1 MNMAARAVRILVP
14 LALLSYSAF
23 GQTTFPEDVAPELPD
38 FSFTERDGSTVTKAD
53 LLGEPWIATL
63 FFTSCAGP
71 CPRLSVDIRGLVH
84 DQLAGSNVRIVS
96 FSVDPEYDTLER
108 LQVYAD
114 TYTADPER
122 WLFVRGEEPV
132 IHGFIQ
138 DGLKLAVAPG
148 QPSDDEN
155 DRLTARFQATHSTR
169 LTAIDAE
176 GRIRGYFECGGESG
190 LSREEVEAS
199 FEKLVAFTRA
209 LDGPVSVLPRVNALL
224 NGLAGVLLMMGLYA
238 IKLGKKD
245 LHGVIMRAAFVASA
259 AFLGCY
265 LYYHF
270 VVLPVSGGP
279 TMYYGVGWKKSAYL
293 ALLLSHVVLAVIN
306 LPMVLR
312 TFWLAHKEDWERHK
326 SLAKKTFPI
335 WLYVSVTGVLVY
347 LVLYHW
353 NPLPA

>member
-1 MNMAARAVRILVP
+1 MNSAARAVRILAS
-14 LALLSYSAF
+14 LALLSFTAF
-23 GQTTFPEDVAPELPD
+23 GQTTFAPDVAPELPD
-38 FSFTERDGSTVTKAD
+38 FTFTERDGSRVTKQD

-84 DQLAGSNVRIVS
+84 DQLQGSGVRIVS
-96 FSVDPEYDTLER
+96 FTVDPEYDSLER
-108 LQVYAD
+108 LSTYAE
-114 TYTADPER
+114 TYTTDPER

-148 QPSDDEN
+148 QAESEAE
-155 DRLTARFQATHSTR
+155 RLVARLQATHSTR
-169 LTAIDAE
+169 LTVIDAE
-176 GRIRGYFECGGESG
+176 GRIRGYFECGGEEG
-190 LSREEVEAS
+190 LERAEVEAN
-199 FEKLVAFTRA
+199 FAKLVAFARA
-209 LDGPVSVLPRVNALL
+209 LDGPVSTLPRVNAML
-224 NGLAGVLLMMGLYA
+224 NGLAGVLLLIGLYA

-245 LHGVIMRAAFVASA
+245 LHGVIMRCAFLASA
-259 AFLGCY
+259 AFLACY

-270 VVLPVSGGP
+270 VVLPASGGP
-279 TMYYGVGWKKSAYL
+279 TKYYGAGWRRPAYL

-312 TFWLAHKEDWERHK
+312 TFWLAHKEDWERHRR
-326 SLAKKTFPI
+326 LAVKTFPI

>member
-1 MNMAARAVRILVP
+1 MITAARAARFLVP
-14 LALLSYSAF
+14 LALLSCSAF
-23 GQTTFPEDVAPELPD
+23 GQTTFAEDIAPVLPD
-38 FSFTERDGSTVTKAD
+38 FSFTERDGSTITKAD

-71 CPRLSVDIRGLVH
+71 CPRLSVDIRSLIH
-84 DQLAGSNVRIVS
+84 DQLAGSDVSIVS

-108 LQVYAD
+108 LASYAD

-122 WLFVRGEEPV
+122 WLFLRGDEPV

-138 DGLKLAVAPG
+138 NGLKLAVAAG
-148 QPSDDEN
+148 QDADANE
-155 DRLTARFQATHSTR
+155 RLTARLQATHSTR
-169 LTAIDAE
+169 LTVIDAE
-176 GRIRGYFECGGESG
+176 GRIRGYFECGGEAG
-190 LSREEVEAS
+190 LAREEVEAN
-199 FEKLVAFTRA
+199 FEQLVAFARA
-209 LDGPVSVLPRVNALL
+209 LDGPVSVLPRVNATL
-224 NGLAGVLLMMGLYA
+224 NGLAGVLLLFGLYA
-238 IKLGKKD
+238 IRFGKKV
-245 LHGVIMRAAFVASA
+245 LHARIMRCAFVASA
-259 AFLGCY
+259 VFLGCY

-279 TMYYGVGWKKSAYL
+279 TKYYGEGWKKPAYL
-293 ALLLSHVVLAVIN
+293 ALLASHVILAVVN

-312 TFWLAHKEDWERHK
+312 TFWLAHKEDWDRHR